1 MNSETNEGVRS
12 NKRPAPPVPPRL
24 PSSFF
29 TDLSRPSLPPRTPS
43 VSTTRHTISPS
54 NSIQKTTGNYAHSQ
68 PLSLAPMQISDSESQ
83 TGPNITKNLVERF
96 EGLSTSSPRH

>member
-29 TDLSRPSLPPRTPS
+29 TDLSRPPLPPRTPS
-43 VSTTRHTISPS
+43 VSATRPTISPS
-54 NSIQKTTGNYAHSQ
+54 HSTQKTTGNYAHSQ
-68 PLSLAPMQISDSESQ
+68 SSSLSLVQISDSESH

-96 EGLSTSSPRH
+96 EGL